1 MTPSSSSPC
10 ASEHCV
16 TCSDEAVA
24 MIVVRLDGRHGLALC
39 ADERGERKTVET
51 ALLDAV
57 APGDR
62 VLVHAGVAIASLAPA
77 RDEPH
82 RASDGAAR

>member
-1 MTPSSSSPC
+1 M
-10 ASEHCV
+10 V
-16 TCSDEAVA
+16 
-24 MIVVRLDGRHGLALC
+24 VVRLDGRRGLALC
-39 ADERGERKTVET
+39 ADEQGERKTVET

-77 RDEPH
+77 RDGPQ

>member
-24 MIVVRLDGRHGLALC
+24 PVEPHHDHRHGLALC

>member
-1 MTPSSSSPC
+1 MTSSASSAC
-10 ASEHCV
+10 TSEHCV
-16 TCSDEAVA
+16 TCSDEAAA
-24 MIVVRLDGRHGLALC
+24 MVVVRLDGRRGLALC
-39 ADERGERKTVET
+39 ADVQGERKTVET

-62 VLVHAGVAIASLAPA
+62 VLVHAGVAIASLVPA
-77 RDEPH
+77 QDEPH